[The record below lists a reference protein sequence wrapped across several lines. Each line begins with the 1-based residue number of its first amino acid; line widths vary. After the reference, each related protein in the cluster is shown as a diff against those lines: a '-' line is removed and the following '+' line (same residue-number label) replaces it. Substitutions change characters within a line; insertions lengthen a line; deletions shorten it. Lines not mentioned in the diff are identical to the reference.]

1 MLDNFMWLV
10 HPETRR
16 LAYVPA
22 SYQELFGFEVPPSQR
37 EQEPAGPVEYEY
49 TNTESEEDYNG

>member
-10 HPETRR
+10 HPETKR

-22 SYQELFGFEVPPSQR
+22 SYIELFGFEVPPSQR
-37 EQEPAGPVEYEY
+37 EQEPAEPVEYTATEFI
-49 TNTESEEDYNG
+49 ESEED

>member
-1 MLDNFMWLV
+1 MDNFMWLV

-37 EQEPAGPVEYEY
+37 DQEPSEPVEYTTTY
-49 TNTESEEDYNG
+49 ESEEDYNG

>member
-1 MLDNFMWLV
+1 MMDNFMWLT

-22 SYQELFGFEVPPSQR
+22 SYIELFGFEVPPSQR
-37 EQEPAGPVEYEY
+37 EQEQAEPVGY
-49 TNTESEEDYNG
+49 TTTEFTEAEGD

>member
-10 HPETRR
+10 HPETKR

-22 SYQELFGFEVPPSQR
+22 NYVELFGFEVPPSQR
-37 EQEPAGPVEYEY
+37 EQEPEEPVEYTY
-49 TNTESEEDYNG
+49 TVESEED

>member
-10 HPETRR
+10 HPETKR

-22 SYQELFGFEVPPSQR
+22 SYIDLFGFEVPPSQR
-37 EQEPAGPVEYEY
+37 EQEPAEPVEYTY
-49 TNTESEEDYNG
+49 TVESEED

>member
-1 MLDNFMWLV
+1 MDNFMWLV
-10 HPETRR
+10 HPETKR

-37 EQEPAGPVEYEY
+37 EQEPSEPVEYTTTY
-49 TNTESEEDYNG
+49 ESEEDYNG

>member
-22 SYQELFGFEVPPSQR
+22 SYQELFGFGVPPSQR
-37 EQEPAGPVEYEY
+37 DQEPAEPVEY
-49 TNTESEEDYNG
+49 TTIESEED

>member
-22 SYQELFGFEVPPSQR
+22 NYIELFGFEVPPSQR
-37 EQEPAGPVEYEY
+37 EQEPAEPVEYTATEFI
-49 TNTESEEDYNG
+49 ESEED

>member
-10 HPETRR
+10 HPETHR

-22 SYQELFGFEVPPSQR
+22 NYIELFGFEVPPSQR
-37 EQEPAGPVEYEY
+37 DQEPAEPVEYTTIY
-49 TNTESEEDYNG
+49 ESEED

>member
-10 HPETRR
+10 HPETKR

-22 SYQELFGFEVPPSQR
+22 NYQELFGFEVPPSQR
-37 EQEPAGPVEYEY
+37 EQEPAEPVEYTTTEFI
-49 TNTESEEDYNG
+49 ESEED

>member
-22 SYQELFGFEVPPSQR
+22 SYIELFGFEFPPSQR
-37 EQEPAGPVEYEY
+37 EQEPVEPVEYEY
-49 TNTESEEDYNG
+49 TNTESEED

>member
-10 HPETRR
+10 HPETHR

-22 SYQELFGFEVPPSQR
+22 NYIELFGFEVPPSQR
-37 EQEPAGPVEYEY
+37 EQEPAEPVEYTATEFI
-49 TNTESEEDYNG
+49 ESEED

>member
-22 SYQELFGFEVPPSQR
+22 NYIELFGFEVPPSQR
-37 EQEPAGPVEYEY
+37 DQEPSEPVEYA
-49 TNTESEEDYNG
+49 TIDESEED

>member
-37 EQEPAGPVEYEY
+37 DQEPAEPVEY
-49 TNTESEEDYNG
+49 TTIESEED

>member
-22 SYQELFGFEVPPSQR
+22 NYVELFGFEVPPSQR
-37 EQEPAGPVEYEY
+37 DQEPAEPVEYEY
-49 TNTESEEDYNG
+49 TNTESEED

>member
-1 MLDNFMWLV
+1 MDNFMWLI

-22 SYQELFGFEVPPSQR
+22 SYIDLLGFEVPLSQR
-37 EQEPAGPVEYEY
+37 KQEPTEPVEYEY
-49 TNTESEEDYNG
+49 TNTESEED

>member
-10 HPETRR
+10 HPETKR

-22 SYQELFGFEVPPSQR
+22 SYIELFGFEVPPSQR
-37 EQEPAGPVEYEY
+37 EQAPTEPVEY
-49 TNTESEEDYNG
+49 TTTFESEED